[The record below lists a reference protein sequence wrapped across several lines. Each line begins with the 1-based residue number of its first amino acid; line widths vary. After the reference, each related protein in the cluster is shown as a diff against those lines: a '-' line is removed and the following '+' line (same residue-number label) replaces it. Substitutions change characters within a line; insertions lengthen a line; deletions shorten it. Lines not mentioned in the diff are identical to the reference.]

1 METISISEIRE
12 NYPHHW
18 VLLGNPVLNNPT
30 VNGSV
35 LSKLVSGIVLF
46 ASENKIDLISKAKDL
61 RSQVSTTACV
71 YTGEI
76 PKNRLF
82 LL

>member
-1 METISISEIRE
+1 METISISEIRT
-12 NYPHHW
+12 NFPNHW
-18 VLLGNPVLNNPT
+18 VLLGNPVLKNPT
-30 VNGSV
+30 INGSV

-46 ASENKIDLISKAKDL
+46 ASENKIDLISKANDF
-61 RSQVSTTACV
+61 RDQVSTTACV